1 MDAPLPPRKSRD
13 ASGGGGKSSPSASHR
28 HAVTPST
35 SPAPEPAFP
44 TPPPARYPSRV
55 LRILL
60 ALLLSLSLASCTE
73 RNEVVLYTSIDEP
86 VARDVIRRFQ
96 MQTGVRVVLVT
107 DTEATKTAGLAE
119 RVLAERDRPRA
130 DVYWGNEP
138 FHTIRLADAGVLA
151 PHPVAAAS
159 DIPTAFR
166 DPADRWVGVG
176 YRARVICLSAR
187 EDLSPLIRDITRLE
201 HLTRPDLRGRI
212 ALAVPSTGT
221 TAGHMAALYTLWGE
235 EKYRGWLIGLRAN
248 QAKLLGGNSVVAQ
261 LTGQGTLV
269 AGLTDNDDV
278 DATRATGLSLTE
290 LLPDQ
295 AEGELGTLLVPT
307 TLALVTGGPNPDN
320 AKRLLEFLASRPN
333 EDELIRSRFLRGSLR
348 TLTTDHVRAMT
359 VDLPTAARNMRTA
372 TELALTILQDRPPTP
387 TPSTT
392 PPRAAPATRP

>member
-1 MDAPLPPRKSRD
+1 ML
-13 ASGGGGKSSPSASHR
+13 
-28 HAVTPST
+28 
-35 SPAPEPAFP
+35 
-44 TPPPARYPSRV
+44 
-55 LRILL
+55 LRLLL
-60 ALLLSLSLASCTE
+60 ALTLVLSLTSCTE

-96 MQTGVRVVLVT
+96 MQTGIRVVLVT

-151 PHPVAAAS
+151 THTVAAAS
-159 DIPTAFR
+159 DIPPAFR
-166 DPADRWVGVG
+166 DPENRWVGVG

-187 EDLSPLIRDITRLE
+187 DELSPLVREITRLE

-212 ALAVPSTGT
+212 AIAVPSTGT

-235 EKYRGWLIGLRAN
+235 EKFRGWLIGLRAN

-261 LTGQGTLV
+261 LTGQGALV

-278 DATRATGLSLTE
+278 DATLATGLRLTA

-295 AEGELGTLLVPT
+295 AEGEQGTLLVPT
-307 TLALVTGGPNPDN
+307 TLALVAGAPNTAN
-320 AKRLLEFLASRPN
+320 AKRLLEFLASKPN
-333 EDELIRSRFLRGSLR
+333 EDEMVRSSFLRGSLR
-348 TLTTDHVRAMT
+348 TLDTDHVRAMT
-359 VDLPTAARNMRTA
+359 VDLSAAARNMRTA
-372 TELALTILQDRPPTP
+372 TELALTVLQDRPTAAPG
-387 TPSTT
+387 TT
-392 PPRAAPATRP
+392 PATTPAVRP